1 MLITLIS
8 VDFGAINTD
17 SVIFALVGYFIVFM
31 ALVLL
36 YSVFFFLPKLLNTKI
51 KVKRQKEG
59 IAEEDAPEV
68 ELSGEVN
75 AAISMALHLH
85 FNQYHD
91 EESSEMTIIRESRI
105 YSPWSSKIYQVRNQF
120 NRL

>member
-1 MLITLIS
+1 MLIN
-8 VDFGAINTD
+8 AINLDLGSIDTD
-17 SVIFALVGYFIVFM
+17 SVIFAIVGYFIVFM
-31 ALVLL
+31 ALVIL
-36 YSVFFFLPKLLNTKI
+36 YSVFFFLPKLLSLKLR
-51 KVKRQKEG
+51 KRKEG
-59 IAEEDAPEV
+59 VVVEKVPEV

-75 AAISMALHLH
+75 AAISMALYLH

-120 NRL
+120 NRY